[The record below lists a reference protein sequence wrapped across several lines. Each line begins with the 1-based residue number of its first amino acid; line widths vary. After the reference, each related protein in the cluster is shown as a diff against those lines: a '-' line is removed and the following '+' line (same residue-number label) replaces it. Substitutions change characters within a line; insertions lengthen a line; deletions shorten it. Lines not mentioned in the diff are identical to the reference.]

1 MNMRLGYT
9 LTAKQQLEEAY
20 QLEPLQETCLL
31 LGNLCSQRGDWS
43 MATDYWYMAL
53 NGLSNRIK
61 ADAYRQLIGHFGRNY
76 DYERVCDLSKRLI
89 ELYAS
94 MEKRSAPSD
103 LTQLQNQYDDDMKN
117 RRFWRTATGL
127 LAAVLS
133 LFVVVTLLLLYH
145 RRRVRHYNQ
154 IIDELNNNYAADLA
168 RYRELQH
175 EMLVLQH
182 EKQTDALRISQKQE
196 EITALEQNLSEY
208 QDDKQ
213 QPAQWNVENQLLNA
227 EPVYHLHTLAAK
239 GRNATAADWQEV
251 YELMGDFMSKLS
263 RYSLSARELSVCAL
277 IKLRFIPSE
286 IAALTNSSPQAVTN
300 LRVRLHEKIF
310 GEKGGARDF
319 DRKIRML

>member
-1 MNMRLGYT
+1 MQREDVPVIDYVGQKNV
-9 LTAKQQLEEAY
+9 
-20 QLEPLQETCLL
+20 LL
-31 LGNLCSQRGDWS
+31 HQKS
-43 MATDYWYMAL
+43 
-53 NGLSNRIK
+53 
-61 ADAYRQLIGHFGRNY
+61 
-76 DYERVCDLSKRLI
+76 E
-89 ELYAS
+89 
-94 MEKRSAPSD
+94 
-103 LTQLQNQYDDDMKN
+103 
-117 RRFWRTATGL
+117 
-127 LAAVLS
+127 
-133 LFVVVTLLLLYH
+133 
-145 RRRVRHYNQ
+145 
-154 IIDELNNNYAADLA
+154 
-168 RYRELQH
+168 
-175 EMLVLQH
+175 H
-182 EKQTDALRISQKQE
+182 EKTALQQSGRLQIFGAN
-196 EITALEQNLSEY
+196 ITALSEY

-239 GRNATAADWQEV
+239 GRNASAADWQEV